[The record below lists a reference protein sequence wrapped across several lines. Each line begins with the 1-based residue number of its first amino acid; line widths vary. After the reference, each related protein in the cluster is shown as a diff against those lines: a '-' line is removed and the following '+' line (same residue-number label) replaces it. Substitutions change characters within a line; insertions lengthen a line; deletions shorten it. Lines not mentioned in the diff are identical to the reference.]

1 MHVESQ
7 LWHSVDSATII
18 ALPAAPAFPF
28 PLEEKDLAVRGCN
41 VTVSGAEQ
49 LASLFLLLDEADIVP
64 APPSATLSVLRIKIS
79 LLNKEATVTKLLFD
93 GLPSASGRIH
103 GTINGSP
110 VSAQAAFA
118 RRLRAWL
125 GEQRELACLRE
136 TERARR

>member
-1 MHVESQ
+1 MNLAYQSVE
-7 LWHSVDSATII
+7 SATII

-41 VTVSGAEQ
+41 VTISGAPE
-49 LASLFLLLDEADIVP
+49 LGSLFALLDEADIVP
-64 APPSATLSVLRIKIS
+64 APPSAVLSVLRIKIS
-79 LLNKEATVTKLLFD
+79 LLNKDTTVAKLLFD

-110 VSAQAAFA
+110 VSAQAGFA

-125 GEQRELACLRE
+125 GEQREAASQRD
-136 TERARR
+136 TERACRHS